1 MSNESLSDELDLR
14 KNLLDAVKQN
24 NALNVEAQNIQD
36 NLLKNL
42 EAATNLSQQEVALS
56 TAIVELAKQNN
67 AENNQL
73 IQKLLT
79 QRALI
84 ANNSQ
89 LKKEELFTDLEK
101 NKAQNEFLETV
112 KQTNALQGAALQ
124 TQNDLMSNLKN
135 VTNLEERRRIINE
148 AIVDFMQG
156 AQTSSYPALT
166 EHIAQL
172 RALSDA
178 LDNDIAMQ
186 NAPTAGPP
194 KPLQQTLIEAI
205 GKNVDGLSTA
215 GSDIQKELVA
225 NIEKEKDLKEQISLI
240 DKAMLELETAA
251 ASGDD
256 SVKPLLA
263 QLKAMKSL
271 VQKAEKML
279 DINNRI
285 KENFLDVFGAT
296 EDIAKI
302 FKTGGLLY
310 AGSEAF
316 KNSAEAVKESFSNIF
331 GTAFEMYK
339 TMGLNVKESAA
350 VAGELAASSWSMTR
364 LLYGGEALAESSK
377 ALVDEFGNVNMAT
390 SDMIEGVTE
399 INALVG
405 DAGKSVQLALIFQEA
420 GVAATEVN
428 DMVKEIGS
436 ETGVAANKIMQEMAE
451 NQISMVG
458 ASKQELK
465 MLQKHTAELI
475 KQGVS
480 RKGLLESA
488 KGMMDVEGTIN
499 SANKLALLT
508 GKQINV
514 SELAGAAMAVRT
526 AKGKENQRIAEEKYN
541 ELLKQQIDSMGGIEN
556 LSHMEIELLAESL
569 HITEEELEKRL
580 HANAAQEHNNE
591 LLKEA
596 NVFVDTLFAGFT
608 SVGQGVAALAIEL
621 VKMIGQAMIF
631 NKVMHGNF
639 GFDKMFG
646 GMGKSLSGFA
656 GKAKDLFGSIGKGI
670 AKSFGFGGAAITA
683 AGSTLADN
691 VGGGLADTVGDK
703 LTEKAEGVVDD
714 KIGEVTDNA
723 TDKLLGKAEDAAS
736 PEVVADNTSKVGK
749 AGQKTGNFG
758 KQVGDNL
765 KGLAAGLEKM
775 GTGKVLKGALNLI
788 PTALGFVI
796 IVPGIPGMFAVSALG
811 VGAGAGLVALGEGL
825 KKMGAANTSYGALN
839 LSLAAV
845 GFTLMTAG
853 AVGLA
858 FVAALGVGAGAGL
871 VGLGVGLKSM
881 GAANTSIGAL
891 NLSLAAVGFTLM
903 TAGAVGL
910 AAIALLGIPAAA
922 GLQALAVGLSALGAS
937 SVAGLIG
944 IGLLAL
950 FGVALI
956 PLTFALSLLAPLI
969 ESIGNVIAK
978 VIPAIGTAI
987 ATIVGSIGELV
998 TKLILIAS
1006 PEVAGGL
1013 ALFGLALIPLGIG
1026 LAALAVG
1033 LAILTPVLPTL
1044 TALVALGAGIALI
1057 ADALGIGGGGSS
1069 ETTSSDTKKSDPLLE
1084 EIRGLRADIKAQ
1096 PINVVLNNKIVGEI
1110 NRSSRAI
1117 NSYVNK

>member
-683 AGSTLADN
+683 AGSTLASG
-691 VGGGLADTVGDK
+691 VGGNNFAGTGSRQAQAMAQNRGPGGRFSGGFRPPPTPPPTPSGDSKGMESMTNAIEKIDAKKLLAGGAALVLVAASVFVFAKAVQEFMSVSWEAVGM
-703 LTEKAEGVVDD
+703 AVVSMLALVGALYLMSMSVAGPQALFLLAGAAA
-714 KIGEVTDNA
+714 ILVIA
-723 TDKLLGKAEDAAS
+723 AALFVLGKAIQEIA
-736 PEVVADNTSKVGK
+736 
-749 AGQKTGNFG
+749 TGF
-758 KQVGDNL
+758 
-765 KGLAAGLEKM
+765 KM
-775 GTGKVLKGALNLI
+775 MGELTTQL
-788 PTALGFVI
+788 T
-796 IVPGIPGMFAVSALG
+796 
-811 VGAGAGLVALGEGL
+811 GLVSIAPGLIKLAGIFGLLG
-825 KKMGAANTSYGALN
+825 
-839 LSLAAV
+839 LSLV
-845 GFTLMTAG
+845 
-853 AVGLA
+853 
-858 FVAALGVGAGAGL
+858 
-871 VGLGVGLKSM
+871 
-881 GAANTSIGAL
+881 
-891 NLSLAAVGFTLM
+891 
-903 TAGAVGL
+903 
-910 AAIALLGIPAAA
+910 
-922 GLQALAVGLSALGAS
+922 
-937 SVAGLIG
+937 
-944 IGLLAL
+944 
-950 FGVALI
+950 
-956 PLTFALSLLAPLI
+956 
-969 ESIGNVIAK
+969 
-978 VIPAIGTAI
+978 
-987 ATIVGSIGELV
+987 
-998 TKLILIAS
+998 
-1006 PEVAGGL
+1006 
-1013 ALFGLALIPLGIG
+1013 
-1026 LAALAVG
+1026 ALAVG
-1033 LAILTPVLPTL
+1033 LAAVSLFLPTL
-1044 TALVALGAGIALI
+1044 LILAATLPSIANSLGL
-1057 ADALGIGGGGSS
+1057 GGGSS
-1069 ETTSSDTKKSDPLLE
+1069 ETTTSNTKQSDPLLE
-1084 EIRGLRADIKAQ
+1084 EIKGLRADIKSQ
-1096 PINVVLNNKIVGEI
+1096 PINVVLNGKIVGEI
-1110 NRSSRAI
+1110 NRGSRAI